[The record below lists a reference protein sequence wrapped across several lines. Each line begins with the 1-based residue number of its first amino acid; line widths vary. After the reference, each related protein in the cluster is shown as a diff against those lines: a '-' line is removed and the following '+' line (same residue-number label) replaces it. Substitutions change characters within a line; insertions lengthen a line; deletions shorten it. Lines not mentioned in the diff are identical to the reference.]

1 MGILTSPAL
10 RYPKSLS
17 SYNPCPTGCV
27 LYLPLWHSSLG
38 VSTFKSIDPFGHT
51 CTVSGTATTW
61 LPPGW
66 HFAGDDE
73 KITVPDHAALDIAI
87 NLTIAM
93 WIKADTINFPE
104 DDTLVQ
110 KGGRGGAGSE
120 YCFYTDAEDDIYFGA
135 AFDDGG
141 YAWASHEII
150 TNIVQDTWTHIA
162 VTYDGANIRGYKDGS
177 AGTPQA
183 QVGNMKTSTND
194 VSIMGLNG
202 FLDAYCGEV
211 WICNRVLPAT
221 EIAYLCAVTKGR
233 YA

>member
-1 MGILTSPAL
+1 MSIAT
-10 RYPKSLS
+10 RTPKSLW
-17 SYNPCPTGCV
+17 SYNPSPTSCV
-27 LYLPLWHSSLG
+27 LYLPMWHPTLG
-38 VSTFKSIDPFGHT
+38 ISTFKSADPVGHT

-61 LPPGW
+61 LPPSW

-73 KITVPDHAALDIAI
+73 KITVPDHTALDIAI

-93 WIKADTINFPE
+93 WVKADTINFPE

-120 YCFYTDAEDDIYFGA
+120 YCFYTDSENDIYFGA
-135 AFDDGG
+135 AFGAVP
-141 YAWASHEII
+141 AWASHEII
-150 TNIVQDTWTHIA
+150 VDIVQDTWTHIA
-162 VTYDGANIRGYKDGS
+162 VTYDGANVRGYKNGS

-194 VSIMGLNG
+194 VSIMGLNT
-202 FLDAYCGEV
+202 FLDGYCGEV
-211 WICNRVLPAT
+211 WIYNRVLPAS
-221 EIAYLCAVTKGR
+221 EIADLYNVTKGR